1 VGHAA
6 AAAAALE
13 TRDVPQIW
21 VRTDVALGR
30 ALAHEGAGN
39 DAEARQ
45 ALQPGIEAIQ
55 RVAARIADPGLRS
68 GYLAR
73 NAQTLEVAA
82 AARRLGMPL
91 AHAPQRSRPRT
102 FGDLTAREVE
112 VLRLVAA
119 GKANRD
125 IAQAL
130 YISEKTVARHL
141 TNLFT
146 KIDAR
151 SRTQAAAWAFHHGV
165 A

>member
-1 VGHAA
+1 
-6 AAAAALE
+6 
-13 TRDVPQIW
+13 
-21 VRTDVALGR
+21 
-30 ALAHEGAGN
+30 
-39 DAEARQ
+39 
-45 ALQPGIEAIQ
+45 
-55 RVAARIADPGLRS
+55 VAARIADPGLRS

-73 NAQTLEVAA
+73 NSQAVEVLEL
-82 AARRLGMPL
+82 ARRLGMKTANANP
-91 AHAPQRSRPRT
+91 RSRPRT

-119 GKANRD
+119 GKTNRD

-146 KIDAR
+146 KIDAS